1 MEEKGQIPV
10 HAERGSKEV
19 HPDFFRQYTDYA
31 EITQEMAER
40 NKEGMRRKKKP
51 TVQTIISEQF
61 SLLQRP
67 IY

>member
-19 HPDFFRQYTDYA
+19 HPDFVRQYTDYA

-40 NKEGMRRKKKP
+40 NKEGMRRKKNQQSKP
-51 TVQTIISEQF
+51 
-61 SLLQRP
+61 
-67 IY
+67 